1 MTMKPFF
8 LLMLCLLAGTAY
20 AQAQAPKSPADV
32 TLSQITHYQTGI
44 ESGCRDSG
52 VKNGGNE
59 KNVGAFCECVINALK
74 ADVSDDEWRRAL
86 VFSAG
91 GNYQEE
97 AKILDAHLEKTRSC
111 RAGPK

>member
-1 MTMKPFF
+1 MTMK
-8 LLMLCLLAGTAY
+8 LLSLLLLCLLAGTAH
-20 AQAQAPKSPADV
+20 AQAPKTAADV
-32 TLSQITHYQTGI
+32 TLSQITLYQTGI
-44 ESGCRDSG
+44 ESGCKDSG
-52 VKNGGNE
+52 LKNGGNE
-59 KNVGAFCECVINALK
+59 KNVGAFCDCVINVLK

>member
-1 MTMKPFF
+1 MTMKPLS
-8 LLMLCLLAGTAY
+8 LLLLCLLAGSAY
-20 AQAQAPKSPADV
+20 AQAPKTVADV

-91 GNYQEE
+91 GKYQEE

-111 RAGPK
+111 RAIPK